1 VQGRALVGADGI
13 HSAVRNSLFGM
24 VDSTYAHLMAWR
36 GVIPMARVPAHLRR
50 PVATNWVGPGSHVI
64 HYPLRNGEL
73 MNFVGYL
80 ERSDWVAESWNVQGS
95 VDECARDFAGWN
107 DDVQALIASI
117 EAPFKWGMVR
127 RPPLESWTAGAVTLL
142 GDACHAMFPFLAQGA
157 VMALEDGLVLGRTF
171 EQFAGNDLAALA
183 AYEQA
188 RKARTYR
195 VVEGSAQNVGRF
207 HNPLLADPVEGPRYI
222 EREWAS
228 QRVQERY
235 DWIFDYDA
243 ASVPLTIENV
253 MQVGTT

>member
-1 VQGRALVGADGI
+1 
-13 HSAVRNSLFGM
+13 
-24 VDSTYAHLMAWR
+24 
-36 GVIPMARVPAHLRR
+36 
-50 PVATNWVGPGSHVI
+50 
-64 HYPLRNGEL
+64 
-73 MNFVGYL
+73 
-80 ERSDWVAESWNVQGS
+80 
-95 VDECARDFAGWN
+95 
-107 DDVQALIASI
+107 
-117 EAPFKWGMVR
+117 
-127 RPPLESWTAGAVTLL
+127 
-142 GDACHAMFPFLAQGA
+142 
-157 VMALEDGLVLGRTF
+157 MALEDGLVLGRTF